1 MGVMS
6 CGRVRGWGG
15 AAFPQRQL
23 WTMHMGQSHVSKGV
37 GGLVQMHLKV
47 VSMCVLSHSFGFL
60 DSHSHTGRLLTF
72 SGESQPLQPNFCW
85 SVSEL
90 QAPSGTET
98 TSQEATSM
106 NTAEQAAT
114 PSSLLT
120 RDCSRV
126 MEGYTPWASWTTL
139 PIASCSLS
147 WEKSQ
152 NQANGPCSL
161 LYFTL
166 TFLSFFLTFDLSA
179 QQF

>member
-1 MGVMS
+1 MWES
-6 CGRVRGWGG
+6 QRLGRCSISPATTVNHAYGAITRFQRGWRPGCK
-15 AAFPQRQL
+15 
-23 WTMHMGQSHVSKGV
+23 WTWRWS
-37 GGLVQMHLKV
+37 L
-47 VSMCVLSHSFGFL
+47 CVCCPTLGFL
-60 DSHSHTGRLLTF
+60 DSHSHTGKLLTF

-85 SVSEL
+85 SVSDL
-90 QAPSGTET
+90 QASSGTET

-147 WEKSQ
+147 WEKTQ
-152 NQANGPCSL
+152 NQANGPWSL

-166 TFLSFFLTFDLSA
+166 FDLSA